1 MKTRKENKMNKGYE
15 FDLTTNEFRMTES
28 FARKASQVG
37 TPEYQMILKVK
48 RDHPQV
54 TVKKIVKRKSGRG
67 LNYDMMLNYIRLQEN
82 AEDKEKEFDR
92 QKRLSRVQ
100 PMPYRFVLNWFD
112 DNYPDYYDWLEGNET
127 ETASANDQKES
138 YPDDVTELREAM

>member
-1 MKTRKENKMNKGYE
+1 MNKGYE

-54 TVKKIVKRKSGRG
+54 TVKKIVKPKGGRG

-82 AEDKEKEFDR
+82 ADAMEKEFDR

-100 PMPYRFVLNWFD
+100 TMPYRFVRRWFD
-112 DNYPDYYDWLEGNET
+112 DNYPEYYDCLEANE
-127 ETASANDQKES
+127 
-138 YPDDVTELREAM
+138 PDNTSDKDYQIKTDPENGTQLEKAG

>member
-1 MKTRKENKMNKGYE
+1 MNKGYE

-82 AEDKEKEFDR
+82 ADAMEKEFDR

-112 DNYPDYYDWLEGNET
+112 DNYPDYYDWVEGNEP
-127 ETASANDQKES
+127 ETTPANDQKES
-138 YPDDVTELREAM
+138 DPDDVTELREAI

>member
-1 MKTRKENKMNKGYE
+1 MNKGYE

-82 AEDKEKEFDR
+82 ADAMEKEFDR
-92 QKRLSRVQ
+92 QKLLSRVQ

-112 DNYPDYYDWLEGNET
+112 DNYPDYYDWLEGNEP
-127 ETASANDQKES
+127 ETTPANDQKES
-138 YPDDVTELREAM
+138 DPDDVTDLREAI

>member
-1 MKTRKENKMNKGYE
+1 MNKGYE

-82 AEDKEKEFDR
+82 ADAMEKEFDR

-112 DNYPDYYDWLEGNET
+112 DNYPDYYDWLEGNGPET
-127 ETASANDQKES
+127 TPANDQKES
-138 YPDDVTELREAM
+138 DPDDVTELREAI

>member
-1 MKTRKENKMNKGYE
+1 MNKGYE

-37 TPEYQMILKVK
+37 TLEYQMILKVK

-54 TVKKIVKRKSGRG
+54 AVKKIVKRKSGRG

-82 AEDKEKEFDR
+82 ADVMEREFDR
-92 QKRLSRVQ
+92 QRRLSRVQ

-138 YPDDVTELREAM
+138 DPDDVTDLREAM

>member
-1 MKTRKENKMNKGYE
+1 MNKGYE

-37 TPEYQMILKVK
+37 TPEYQVILKVK

-54 TVKKIVKRKSGRG
+54 TVKKIAKRKSGRG

-82 AEDKEKEFDR
+82 ADAMEKEFDR
-92 QKRLSRVQ
+92 QKCLSRVQ

-112 DNYPDYYDWLEGNET
+112 DNYPDYYDWLEGTET

-138 YPDDVTELREAM
+138 DPDDVTDLREAM